1 MRANSSATHQND
13 TVGNNLT
20 YAFGGNSTNTSG
32 TFGGTMV
39 ETGFEKNG
47 RMTISEVG
55 IRPIWIYSGNRGG
68 GYNLYSRAAP
78 GWSLLSINAAAGAH
92 PVP

>member
-1 MRANSSATHQND
+1 
-13 TVGNNLT
+13 
-20 YAFGGNSTNTSG
+20 
-32 TFGGTMV
+32 MV

-78 GWSLLSINAAAGAH
+78 GWMLSVDAVGGATLSHNGRFAGGGSCGASSTDMATTAGN
-92 PVP
+92 VGDQGLN